1 MNDID
6 DRELFTGLR
15 GMWERR
21 DPVPAGL
28 VDDVLVALAALDLA
42 AEYELLTLVS
52 DSVHRQGAR
61 AETGARVLEFA
72 HSSVSVMLR
81 VSELDDGTLRI
92 DGWTAPAR
100 PGSVRF
106 EREAGEASAPVAA
119 DGRFEFSGLRP
130 GATRLT
136 LVPDDGAGFT
146 TDSFTL

>member
-15 GMWERR
+15 GMWDRR
-21 DPVPAGL
+21 DPIPAGL

-42 AEYELLTLVS
+42 DEYELLTLVS

-61 AETGARVLEFA
+61 AESGARVLEFA

-81 VSELDDGTLRI
+81 VSELDDGTLRV

-106 EREAGEASAPVAA
+106 ERDGDEIVAPVAA
-119 DGRFEFSGLRP
+119 DGRFELSGLRP

>member
-6 DRELFTGLR
+6 DRELFTELR
-15 GMWERR
+15 GMWDGR

-42 AEYELLTLVS
+42 DEYELLTLVS
-52 DSVHRQGAR
+52 DSAHRLGAR

-72 HSSVSVMLR
+72 HSSITVMLR
-81 VSELDDGTLRI
+81 VSELDDGTVRV

-100 PGSVRF
+100 PGLVRLDRGASD
-106 EREAGEASAPVAA
+106 ESAPVSG
-119 DGRFEFSGLRP
+119 DGRFEFSRLPHGL
-130 GATRLT
+130 ARLT